1 MAAVEKS
8 IFPMIFGAPVIG
20 ECETVFPLARELIR
34 IQAPG
39 VLIKDILEACDGQR
53 TLGMVLELLESKWD
67 RDTLEGFLRHLHEKG
82 VLYDSSNLSGFV
94 WPFVSNPSHFSKAV
108 TDAQVAEMVERACL
122 RQRNLP
128 SNMFFTVKEYPFQR
142 LVSNRKSERSFSGK
156 VISMERVV
164 QMLWAGYGVIAE
176 SQLGVGFDR
185 HTVPSAGA
193 LYPLRLSLVL
203 LQPMNENI
211 GSGLYDVAFPA
222 DGSVGLSF
230 VSGNLVPLY
239 QSFANPLVLRNAVG
253 VIVVSGAF
261 SVGEEKYGNRS
272 LLYVP
277 LEAGHVAQNILL
289 EATECGVA
297 TVEIGGFLEEPLRE
311 ALQLPTEFVP
321 LTTVVFGDSAGGG
334 DHGHHLPCGFEVRW
348 AYPKANGYALPFNL
362 VFARLAKAS
371 GGSEE
376 WSCGRSPDPFVAYE
390 KATAEVREWAAC
402 SLSHNLVKSNIGS
415 LASAVAPDSIVAFHP
430 DQYASQNFPFFPFE
444 QERVYEWKEATDVVT
459 GESRFILA
467 DGVYFP
473 YYPEYPRYASANSS
487 GAAAYPTRVG
497 AVQRGVLELIER
509 DAFMIVWLNRLVM
522 PTITDGSFPD
532 DIRCRI
538 RRLEEAGFE
547 VIVKDATLDLAPVVL
562 VFAQS
567 EDLHYTTC
575 SACCSFEIDK
585 ALNHA
590 LLEVE
595 AAVYCRLAFGFSEP
609 MLPEDVRMTQDHGK
623 LYEQEAFFRQA
634 DFLKESRLLK
644 DVSEVGEGACFHWEM
659 LLARLAEQG
668 RNVLAVD
675 LENPHVDGTQSSLC
689 IVKTFVTGLV
699 PISFGYREEPCGMQR
714 VYETPVVLGFR
725 SVPIRYDELNRF
737 PHPYT

>member
-1 MAAVEKS
+1 M
-8 IFPMIFGAPVIG
+8 
-20 ECETVFPLARELIR
+20 
-34 IQAPG
+34 
-39 VLIKDILEACDGQR
+39 
-53 TLGMVLELLESKWD
+53 
-67 RDTLEGFLRHLHEKG
+67 
-82 VLYDSSNLSGFV
+82 LYDSSNVSGFV

-122 RQRNLP
+122 RQRSLP
-128 SNMFFTVKEYPFQR
+128 SNMFFTVKECPFQR
-142 LVSNRKSERSFSGK
+142 LVSNRRSERSFSGK

-176 SQLGVGFDR
+176 SQSGVGFDR

-193 LYPLRLSLVL
+193 LYPLRLSLAL

-222 DGSVGLSF
+222 DGSVGLNFLSE
-230 VSGNLVPLY
+230 NLVPLY

-253 VIVVSGAF
+253 VMVVSGAF
-261 SVGEEKYGNRS
+261 SVGEEKNGNRS

-297 TVEIGGFLEEPLRE
+297 TVEIGGFLEESMQDALR
-311 ALQLPTEFVP
+311 LPTEFVP
-321 LTTVVFGDSAGGG
+321 LTTVVFGDSADDGS
-334 DHGHHLPCGFEVRW
+334 HGHHLPCGFEVRW
-348 AYPKANGYALPFNL
+348 AYPKENGYVLPFNL

-371 GGSEE
+371 SGSEE

-390 KATAEVREWAAC
+390 KATAEVQEWAAC
-402 SLSHNLVKSNIGS
+402 SLPRNLVKSDIGS
-415 LASAVAPDSIVAFHP
+415 LAGAVAPESIVAFHP
-430 DQYASQNFPFFPFE
+430 NQYASPNFPFFLFK
-444 QERVYEWKEATDVVT
+444 QERVCEWKEATDEMT
-459 GESRFILA
+459 GEKRFILA
-467 DGVYFP
+467 DCIYFP

-497 AVQRGVLELIER
+497 VVQRGVLELIER

-522 PTITDGSFPD
+522 PTIADGSLLD
-532 DIRCRI
+532 DVRRRI
-538 RRLEEAGFE
+538 RRLEESGFE
-547 VIVKDATLDLAPVVL
+547 VIVKDVTLDLAPVVL

-575 SACCSFEIDK
+575 SACCSFEIDN

-595 AAVYCRLAFGFSEP
+595 AAVYCRLAFGSSEP

-644 DVSEVGEGACFHWEM
+644 DLSEVGEGACSHWEM

-675 LENPHVDGTQSSLC
+675 LENPHVDGIQSNLF

-714 VYETPVVLGFR
+714 VYEVPVTFGFR
-725 SVPIRYDELNRF
+725 SDPIRYDELNRF